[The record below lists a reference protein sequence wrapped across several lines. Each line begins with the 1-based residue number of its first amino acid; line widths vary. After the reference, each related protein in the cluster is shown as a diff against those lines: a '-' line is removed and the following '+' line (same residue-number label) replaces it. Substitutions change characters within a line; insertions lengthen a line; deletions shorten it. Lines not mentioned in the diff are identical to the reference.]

1 MNFLSD
7 VNGALCR
14 MAGMLALMIFSIVPV
29 SAQEKPGDSALT
41 ARNVFER
48 LQAPSLELLKQT
60 TRLDM
65 LDYWDADSVYK
76 AKNAMNGE
84 SWLVDVAPDYL
95 KLNITPVS
103 TLEIK
108 LLPGKKEPV
117 VMTIYTVGGE
127 GQARD
132 SMIEFYDRELN
143 PVDAS
148 LYFTE
153 PDLKAFFDIPKGSA
167 TSMKELR
174 EMIPFPTVEY
184 SAASG
189 SDNLTGRLTSGE
201 YMNVDDWNIA
211 RLFLKPEIV
220 IPWKGKY
227 KLK

>member
-1 MNFLSD
+1 MNFLSN
-7 VNGALCR
+7 VNR
-14 MAGMLALMIFSIVPV
+14 VWHRVAGFLALMILAIVPV

-84 SWLVDVAPDYL
+84 SWLENVTPDYL
-95 KLNITPVS
+95 KLHITPVS
-103 TLEIK
+103 TLEVK
-108 LLPGKKEPV
+108 LLPGKKAPV
-117 VMTIYTVGGE
+117 VMTIYTIGGE

-132 SMIEFYDRELN
+132 SMVEFYDPDLN

-148 LYFTE
+148 LYFVE
-153 PDLKAFFDIPKGSA
+153 PDLKTFFDIPKGSA
-167 TSMKELR
+167 TSIKELR

-184 SAASG
+184 SATAG

>member
-1 MNFLSD
+1 MSFSLN
-7 VNGALCR
+7 VTGAWCR
-14 MAGMLALMIFSIVPV
+14 IAGLIALMILVIVPV

-48 LQAPSLELLKQT
+48 LQTPSLELLKQT

-84 SWLVDVAPDYL
+84 SWLETVTPDYL

-108 LLPGKKEPV
+108 LLPAGKETV
-117 VMTIYTVGGE
+117 AMTIYTVGGE

-132 SMIEFYDRELN
+132 SMIEFYDLSLN
-143 PVDAS
+143 PLDAS
-148 LYFTE
+148 LYFVE
-153 PDLKAFFDIPKGSA
+153 PDLKVFFDIPKGSA
-167 TSMKELR
+167 TSMKEIR

-184 SAASG
+184 SAAPG
-189 SDNLTGRLTSGE
+189 TDDLTGRLTVGA

-211 RLFLKPEIV
+211 RLFLRPEIV

>member
-1 MNFLSD
+1 MNFSND
-7 VNGALCR
+7 SIRAFCR
-14 MAGMLALMIFSIVPV
+14 GLGILALMILAIVPV

-76 AKNAMNGE
+76 AKNAMNGQ
-84 SWLVDVAPDYL
+84 SWLEQVTPDYL

-108 LLPGKKEPV
+108 LLPDKKETV

-132 SMIEFYDRELN
+132 SIIEFYDTSLN
-143 PVDAS
+143 KLDS
-148 LYFTE
+148 SRYFAE
-153 PDLKAFFDIPKGSA
+153 PDLKMFFDIPKGSV

-174 EMIPFPTVEY
+174 EMIPFTTVEY
-184 SAASG
+184 SASPGTDSLAA
-189 SDNLTGRLTSGE
+189 RLTVGE
-201 YMNVDDWNIA
+201 YMNLDDWNIA
-211 RLFLKPEIV
+211 RIFLRPEVV